1 MPSPFR
7 TTPQLGPQLYQVMK
21 PSAGGVWYDDDGATV
36 SPKLGTK
43 ETGDDGHEY
52 VLVQASGTIT
62 AAASPGTA
70 IVVTEPAFTAAAG
83 AGAFNAP
90 PSTVYASNIVSGDV
104 FWARRTAI

>member
-7 TTPQLGPQLYQVMK
+7 TTPQLGPQLYQVLK

-43 ETGDDGHEY
+43 ETGDDGHDY

-62 AAASPGTA
+62 AAASPGTQVT
-70 IVVTEPAFTAAAG
+70 ITEPAMTAAAG
-83 AGAFNAP
+83 AGGFYAP
-90 PSTVYASNIVSGDV
+90 PSTVYASNIVAGDV
-104 FWARRTAI
+104 FWARKGAL